1 MMQHEDA
8 KDLLAVHALDAID
21 DPEEID
27 ELERHV
33 ATCPECRDEL
43 DRHRAAAAA
52 LAEGTLGAPPSL
64 WRRIQTDIEGQ
75 PAGENQTVTPLRS
88 RDTGRWLA
96 AAAVVS
102 LLAAASLAGLL
113 TSARS
118 DLSDLR
124 QQVASMEL
132 EVSEQRE
139 TIEALSGDPIERAI
153 DLARSSEQSLE
164 VELIGEIGHGA
175 VVIRHD
181 GHGWLTDIDFQPL
194 DDTLTYQLWAIQDG
208 AVISAGIL
216 GPEPS
221 TVSFQVDFDRL
232 DGLVITVEQA
242 GGVVSSENGA
252 AAAWLQDA

>member
-1 MMQHEDA
+1 MMQHEEA
-8 KDLLAVHALDAID
+8 MSLLAVHALDAID
-21 DPEEID
+21 APEEID

-64 WRRIQTDIEGQ
+64 WRRIQTDIETPE
-75 PAGENQTVTPLRS
+75 PATVAPSHTRA
-88 RDTGRWLA
+88 TGRWLA
-96 AAAVVS
+96 VAAVVS

-118 DLSDLR
+118 DLTDLR
-124 QQVASMEL
+124 QQVIAMER
-132 EVSEQRE
+132 EMSEQRE
-139 TIEALSGDPIERAI
+139 TIETLSGDPIERAI
-153 DLARSSEQSLE
+153 DLARTSERALAVDLVGE
-164 VELIGEIGHGA
+164 VGRGVA
-175 VVIRHD
+175 VIRQD
-181 GHGWLTDIDFQPL
+181 GHGWLTDIEFQPL
-194 DDTLTYQLWAIQDG
+194 DDSRTYQLWAIQDG
-208 AVISAGIL
+208 VVISAGIL
-216 GPEPS
+216 GPDPN

-232 DGLVITVEQA
+232 DGLVITVERA

>member
-1 MMQHEDA
+1 MMQHEEA
-8 KDLLAVHALDAID
+8 KSLLAVHALHAID

-64 WRRIQTDIEGQ
+64 WRRIQTDIEVS
-75 PAGENQTVTPLRS
+75 PSNEHATVTPLSTRA
-88 RDTGRWLA
+88 TGRWLA
-96 AAAVVS
+96 VAAVAS

-113 TSARS
+113 TSARA
-118 DLSDLR
+118 DLTDLR
-124 QQVASMEL
+124 QQVVAMEREL
-132 EVSEQRE
+132 GEQRD

-164 VELIGEIGHGA
+164 VDLVGEIGHGA
-175 VVIRHD
+175 AVIRDD

-194 DDTLTYQLWAIQDG
+194 DDSRTYQLWAIQDG
-208 AVISAGIL
+208 VVISAGVL
-216 GPEPS
+216 GPAPN
-221 TVSFQVDFDRL
+221 TVSFHVDFDRL
-232 DGLVITVEQA
+232 DGLVITIERA